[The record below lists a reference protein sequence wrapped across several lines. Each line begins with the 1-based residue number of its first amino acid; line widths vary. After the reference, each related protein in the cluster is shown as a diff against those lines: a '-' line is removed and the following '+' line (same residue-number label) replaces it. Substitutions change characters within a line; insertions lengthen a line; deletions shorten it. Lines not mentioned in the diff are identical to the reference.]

1 VVQTETNTE
10 SNLREIYDFVPTR
23 VILFTAKHCVHCKK
37 AKEELDRSL
46 TQLGDLSGMFHI
58 SILDVEEEEHLGAYY
73 NVTNLPALV
82 VGDIVV
88 DQGPMEAGV
97 ISSHLWKNIISSS
110 TERIMAP
117 DGLTREILVDTSIN
131 LLQSVGEEGKRIR
144 PNMGD
149 YVHCSHLQLRSL
161 SILAL
166 DEIAGSLL
174 YNLGKA
180 IGKVGGY
187 SGWVFALN
195 PSLLKAVN
203 RSEYFT
209 EGVRGVERLYDHDM
223 ALGLYSA
230 RDARLVHLE
239 EDNALLRINE
249 SALSTGVPAIGE
261 SLCHYEAGKIAG
273 LLEAITSEETVVFE
287 SNCWGMGDRSCQ
299 FEIMP
304 KEKYERLKEDKAKK
318 EAAKPEEDEEEKKEE
333 EEQQLRYRA
342 RPEIF
347 TTLLKTILR
356 NIKVSVLEGREIRS
370 GVMDNVHITT
380 LQQQFTVLK
389 LADPI
394 DGALMYA
401 AGKKVGDLIQKTEF
415 RTVKNTPS
423 PNESITLIERLFNSP
438 LFLLSGDHL
447 KCEGTAKKDEI
458 TFKVFECADAS
469 GISNVG
475 LPLCDYKAGV
485 LAGIIEKLTKKHV
498 TAQEVKCPGL
508 GDKHCEFSLTLD

>member
-1 VVQTETNTE
+1 VVQTEKSIE
-10 SNLREIYDFVPTR
+10 SDLREIYNFVPTR
-23 VILFTAKHCVHCKK
+23 VILFTSEHCVHCKR
-37 AKEELDRSL
+37 AKEELERSL
-46 TQLGDLSGMFHI
+46 IQLGDLSGMFHI
-58 SILDVEEEEHLGAYY
+58 SILDVEEEEHLGSYY
-73 NVTNLPALV
+73 NVISLPALV

-88 DQGPMEAGV
+88 DQGPMESGA

-110 TERIMAP
+110 TERIKAP
-117 DGLTREILVDTSIN
+117 DGITREMLVDTSIN

-180 IGKVGGY
+180 MGKVGGY

-195 PSLLKAVN
+195 PSLLRAVN
-203 RSEYFT
+203 KAEYFT

-223 ALGLYSA
+223 SLGLYSA

-239 EDNALLRINE
+239 DDNALLRVNE
-249 SALSTGVPAIGE
+249 SALSTGVPAVGE
-261 SLCHYEAGKIAG
+261 SLCHYEAGKISG

-287 SNCWGMGDRSCQ
+287 SSCWGMGDRSCQ
-299 FEIMP
+299 FEIMS
-304 KEKYERLKEDKAKK
+304 KERYDRLREDKAKK
-318 EAAKPEEDEEEKKEE
+318 EDVTPEEEKEGEE
-333 EEQQLRYRA
+333 LRYLT
-342 RPEIF
+342 RPEVF

-356 NIKVSVLEGREIRS
+356 NINVSVLEGREIRS
-370 GVMDNVHITT
+370 GVMDHVHITA

-401 AGKKVGDLIQKTEF
+401 AGKKVGGLIQKTEF

-423 PNESITLIERLFNSP
+423 PKEAMTLIERLFNSP
-438 LFLLSGDHL
+438 LFLLSRDHL
-447 KCEGTAKKDEI
+447 KCEGKTKKDEI
-458 TFKVFECADAS
+458 LFRVLECADAS

-485 LAGIIEKLTKKHV
+485 LAGIMEKLTKSHV
-498 TAQEVKCPGL
+498 TAQETKCPGL
-508 GDKHCEFSLTLD
+508 GNKYCEFSLTMD